1 MTWAGAL
8 LEYIILRS
16 PTPPCVGILPMQT
29 IQLGQSTLQVTPI
42 CLDPTT
48 FGEQVVQ
55 ATAHSILDRA
65 LERGIKFI
73 AGGRVH

>member
-1 MTWAGAL
+1 
-8 LEYIILRS
+8 
-16 PTPPCVGILPMQT
+16 MQT